1 MYYPPQSMTV
11 LSAYMTSGE
20 LLKED
25 LAINQSG
32 KVILT
37 RAVSRPLFNLIP
49 HP

>member
-1 MYYPPQSMTV
+1 MTV
-11 LSAYMTSGE
+11 LSAYMTFGE

-37 RAVSRPLFNLIP
+37 RAVFVSRPLFNLKNFNLNTIT
-49 HP
+49 